1 MKKLLLSIASVIM
14 IGGCTEVPKDMSHVD
29 VFTNDRY
36 LSTAYE
42 FNKLVDDTFKYP
54 YSNIPFLMVT
64 GGWSVSG
71 PKEPISQIVYSCL
84 ASNEVQLV
92 TKYKLFMPEVTYI
105 KTPENQVKNCI
116 IKHSNGSIN
125 ADALNDLKAFTLF
138 QKYSDNPFLR
148 KTVDAAKADG
158 KISVK
163 EYMDIVQNVIKL
175 SKADEQVQL
184 EKPSKSFKHYYVG
197 KPFHA

>member
-54 YSNIPFLMVT
+54 YSNIPFLIVT

-116 IKHSNGSIN
+116 IKHSNDSIN

-184 EKPSKSFKHYYVG
+184 EKTIQEL
-197 KPFHA
+197 